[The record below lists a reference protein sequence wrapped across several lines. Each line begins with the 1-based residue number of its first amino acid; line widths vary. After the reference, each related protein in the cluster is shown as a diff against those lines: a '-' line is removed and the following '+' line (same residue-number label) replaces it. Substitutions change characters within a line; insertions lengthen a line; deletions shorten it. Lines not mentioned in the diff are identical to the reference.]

1 MLIIGKTGAGKSTT
15 GNVILGSKEFEA
27 KLSASSVTAKT
38 NFKYVQRF
46 GKKLIVVDTPGVK
59 DTGKNDEDIQNEI
72 SKWYTLMSPGIH
84 AILLVIRGDRFTD
97 EEQYTVDFF
106 MKKFGERLKDYLI
119 IIFSNGDQLKDS
131 NMEVR
136 DFIDTIEKTSNLFK
150 LIQDIQRRCVA
161 IGYFSGTDDDRV
173 KEAKQIL
180 SMVDRIRGTDGKNFY
195 TTDYF
200 RDVEETLKKTETE
213 RRMKDRRQ
221 KDSSKT
227 DRDITREECS
237 SRGTIIGL
245 SAAAVLTGVLAVVFS
260 RK

>member
-15 GNVILGSKEFEA
+15 GNLILGSKKFEA
-27 KLSASSVTAKT
+27 KLSASSVTAET

-59 DTGKNDEDIQNEI
+59 DTGKNDEHIRNEI

-84 AILLVIRGDRFTD
+84 AILLVIKGDRFTD
-97 EEQYTVDFF
+97 EEKCTVDFF
-106 MKKFGERLKDYLI
+106 IEIFGDKLKDYLI
-119 IIFSNGDQLKDS
+119 IVFSNGDQLKDS
-131 NMEVR
+131 DMTVKK
-136 DFIDTIEKTSNLFK
+136 FIDTIDKSSNLFK
-150 LIQDIQRRCVA
+150 LIQEIEMRCVA
-161 IGYFSGTDDDRV
+161 TGHFCGTENDRV
-173 KEAKQIL
+173 QEAKQIL

-195 TTDYF
+195 TTDNF
-200 RDVEETLKKTETE
+200 RKVEKTLRKEEKE
-213 RRMKDRRQ
+213 RRMKDRSQ